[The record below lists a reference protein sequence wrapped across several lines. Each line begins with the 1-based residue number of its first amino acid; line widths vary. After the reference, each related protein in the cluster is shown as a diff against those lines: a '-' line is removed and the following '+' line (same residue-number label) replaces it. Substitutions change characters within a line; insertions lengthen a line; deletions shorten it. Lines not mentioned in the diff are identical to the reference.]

1 MFWFRKKQP
10 AGTKVVF
17 EVNGMHCTSCSM
29 TIDAEL
35 EEVDG
40 VTQAETHYAKGTA
53 TVWYNPEKTSLEA
66 LRQRIESLGYSVT

>member
-1 MFWFRKKQP
+1 
-10 AGTKVVF
+10 
-17 EVNGMHCTSCSM
+17 M

-40 VTQAETHYAKGTA
+40 VTQAETHYAKSRT